1 MKFTLVLLTI
11 LALLAVPALAAEK
24 AKPSPAM
31 NAGPAPVDEKL
42 VEAAKFNE
50 KLDAPVA
57 KPEPKQLQALPAD
70 NTAMLQSW
78 LAGPQFTPCGFAC
91 PKCGKELLLNVKIL
105 LATTPQMKI
114 VQCPDQEKCKFITA
128 VF

>member
-1 MKFTLVLLTI
+1 MKKLLVFLTI
-11 LALLAVPALAAEK
+11 LSLLAIPALAADK
-24 AKPSPAM
+24 KPGM
-31 NAGPAPVDEKL
+31 KPAPADEKL
-42 VEAAKFNE
+42 VESAKFNE
-50 KLDAPVA
+50 KLDAAPAA
-57 KPEPKQLQALPAD
+57 KPAEKKLQALPND
-70 NTAMLQSW
+70 NSALLQSW
-78 LAGPQFTPCGFAC
+78 LAGPQFTPCGVAC